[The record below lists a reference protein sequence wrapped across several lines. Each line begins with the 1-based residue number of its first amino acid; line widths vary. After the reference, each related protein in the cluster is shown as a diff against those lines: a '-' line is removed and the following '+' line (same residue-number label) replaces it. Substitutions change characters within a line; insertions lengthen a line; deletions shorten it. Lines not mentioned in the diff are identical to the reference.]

1 MSILDDNKKGKGK
14 LILNIGTEQ
23 ILFKIRQFSKILLFN
38 YNQDSQ
44 KIFITK
50 ESVITSNTVLL
61 QYRGRK
67 KEICEDQNL
76 SLTS

>member
-1 MSILDDNKKGKGK
+1 MIKRLKENYSQYCKRIILIKDNFLKYYY
-14 LILNIGTEQ
+14 LII
-23 ILFKIRQFSKILLFN
+23 IK
-38 YNQDSQ
+38 DSQ
-44 KIFITK
+44 KIFIMK
-50 ESVITSNTVLL
+50 ESATASNTVLL